1 MFFSAKIWC
10 YLQNFDCRGLV
21 HLFWFRCLQ
30 MWSADCRHF
39 TSEKTNSTLISY
51 EKKRKEKCMI

>member
-1 MFFSAKIWC
+1 MWFRFNFKNFDVI
-10 YLQNFDCRGLV
+10 LLNFGVTLLNFDCRGLV

-39 TSEKTNSTLISY
+39 TSEKTNSTQVS
-51 EKKRKEKCMI
+51 K